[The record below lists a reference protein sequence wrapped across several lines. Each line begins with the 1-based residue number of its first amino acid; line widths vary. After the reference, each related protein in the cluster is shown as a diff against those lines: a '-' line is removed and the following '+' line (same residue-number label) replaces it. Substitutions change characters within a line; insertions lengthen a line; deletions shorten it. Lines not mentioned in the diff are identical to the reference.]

1 MRISWSLVKSVF
13 LLGVVVFLYAFSSH
27 KNNSRPIKGLEV
39 QFTGKENVF
48 ITSEMVDKLLIQ
60 SHEELYFIEKDA
72 IDLKEMEFVLT
83 SNAMVKSAQVYL
95 TVSGEVRA
103 KVEQKTPIARVY
115 LDAVFYI
122 DEDGFK
128 MPLSSEYSARVPLVF
143 GIEEEEDLKSIYKVA
158 LQIYKDA
165 FLKTHITEI
174 VQKENKEIS
183 LKMRMVDFEVL
194 IGNLE
199 NLEEKLNNLKAFY
212 QKAKKD
218 NMLDIYKSVNL
229 QFNNQVVCTKK

>member
-183 LKMRMVDFEVL
+183 LKMRIVDFEVL

>member
-13 LLGVVVFLYAFSSH
+13 LLGLVVFLYAFSSH
-27 KNNSRPIKGLEV
+27 KNDSRPIKGLEV

-122 DEDGFK
+122 DEDGFR

-143 GIEEEEDLKSIYKVA
+143 GIEDEEDLKSIYKVA

-183 LKMRMVDFEVL
+183 LKMRIVDFEVL

-218 NMLDIYKSVNL
+218 KMLDIYKSVNL

>member
-60 SHEELYFIEKDA
+60 SHEELYFIDKDI
-72 IDLKEMEFVLT
+72 IDLKDMEFVLT

-122 DEDGFK
+122 DEDGFR

-143 GIEEEEDLKSIYKVA
+143 GIEDEEDLKSIYKVA
-158 LQIYKDA
+158 LQICKDA

-183 LKMRMVDFEVL
+183 LKMRIVDFEVL
-194 IGNLE
+194 IGNLK

-218 NMLDIYKSVNL
+218 KMLDIYKSVNL

>member
-13 LLGVVVFLYAFSSH
+13 LLGLVVFVYAFSSH

-39 QFTGKENVF
+39 QFTGKDNVF

-122 DEDGFK
+122 DEDGFR

-143 GIEEEEDLKSIYKVA
+143 GIEDEEDLKSIYKVA

-183 LKMRMVDFEVL
+183 LKMRIVDFEVL

-218 NMLDIYKSVNL
+218 KMLDIYKSVNL